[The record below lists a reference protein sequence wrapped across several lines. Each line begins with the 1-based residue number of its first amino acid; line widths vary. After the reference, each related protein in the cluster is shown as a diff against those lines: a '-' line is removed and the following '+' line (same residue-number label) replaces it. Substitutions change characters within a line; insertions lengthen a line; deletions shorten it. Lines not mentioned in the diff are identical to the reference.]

1 MSNLAKAWIRKH
13 LFEQAPFSICVLDR
27 NLRIVDANPWFG
39 QTYGAW
45 RGRHCFSVYKRRRSR
60 CERCG
65 ALETFRDGESRVREE
80 EGKNRAGQPQHY
92 VVHIMPV
99 VGPKKEVDFVVQV
112 SADITEIK
120 MLEQEKL
127 RADRLAVVG
136 QTVAGLAHGIKNI
149 IMGLEGGM
157 YVMGSGIQRN
167 DDTRIRQ
174 GWAMLEDNV
183 ARISQ
188 FAKEFLSFAR
198 GSRPR
203 ARLIDPNAVAAKVV
217 GLFSYKAANAGF
229 DFRFQPQA
237 GLAPAAMDEAGI
249 HTCLSNLVSNALDA
263 CDVSDKPHP
272 RITLSTREKDGV
284 IVFEVEDN
292 AEGINPELR
301 QKLFTNFFS
310 TKGSG
315 KGTGLGLLT
324 TRRIVQDHG
333 GSVSF
338 DSAEGVG
345 STFRLEF
352 PRHRLPPLCDSAHA
366 STQTEAAEERDSD
379 DEAHGQA
386 DSDCGRRTRR
396 ADLPANRARRG
407 RLQGDDSRRRR

>member
-1 MSNLAKAWIRKH
+1 MSSLARAWIQTH
-13 LFEQAPFSICVLDR
+13 LFDHAPFSICIIDR
-27 NLRIVDANPWFG
+27 SFRIVDANPWFV

-45 RGRHCFSVYKRRRSR
+45 RGRRCFAVYKQRSSR

-65 ALETFRDGESRVREE
+65 AAETFLDGKSRVREE
-80 EGKNRAGQPQHY
+80 EGRDQAGQPHYY
-92 VVHIMPV
+92 VVHIIPV
-99 VGPKKEVDFVVQV
+99 VGPKKRVDFAVEV

-120 MLEQEKL
+120 VLEEEKL
-127 RADRLAVVG
+127 RAERLAVVG

-157 YVMGSGIQRN
+157 YVMGSGIQTSN
-167 DDTRIRQ
+167 DTRIRQ
-174 GWAMLEDNV
+174 GWTMLEDNV

-229 DFRFQPQA
+229 DFRFRPQA

-263 CDVSDKPHP
+263 CGDSDKPHP
-272 RITLSTREKDGV
+272 QVTLSTRETDGV

-292 AEGINPELR
+292 ADGINPELR

-345 STFRLEF
+345 SVFRLEF
-352 PRHRLPPLCDSAHA
+352 PRHRLPTLCDSVQVP
-366 STQTEAAEERDSD
+366 SQTLAAEGRDSD
-379 DEAHGQA
+379 DETHGQA
-386 DSDCGRRTRR
+386 DSDSGRRARR
-396 ADLPANRARRG
+396 SDLPADRPG
-407 RLQGDDSRRRR
+407 RSRLPGDDSRRRR